1 MTTVALVY
9 TLPPA
14 ALAADAVEQIRAA
27 GYHVVVAGPKL
38 VGWDRLA
45 RNADAFRPIRHRA
58 APVPIDRDHPPQRW
72 SREWAW
78 VVARNLWR
86 KRTQKPLQGVLSAP
100 TLWWRTLSQDRLA
113 MAELSSASVL
123 GALDTPAVYSVWR
136 LGRMNPDAAAIS
148 GIQPVLEHL
157 GLAG

>member
-14 ALAADAVEQIRAA
+14 ALAAEAAEQIRAA
-27 GYHVVVAGPKL
+27 GYRVVVAGPKL

-45 RNADAFRPIRHRA
+45 RHADAFTPIRHRA
-58 APVPIDRDHPPQRW
+58 APVPIDRDHPPRRW

-86 KRTQKPLQGVLSAP
+86 KRSQRPLQALLSAP

-113 MAELSSASVL
+113 MAQLRDADVL

-136 LGRMNPDAAAIS
+136 LARINPAAAAVN
-148 GIQPVLEHL
+148 GVQPVLEHL
-157 GLAG
+157 GLAA